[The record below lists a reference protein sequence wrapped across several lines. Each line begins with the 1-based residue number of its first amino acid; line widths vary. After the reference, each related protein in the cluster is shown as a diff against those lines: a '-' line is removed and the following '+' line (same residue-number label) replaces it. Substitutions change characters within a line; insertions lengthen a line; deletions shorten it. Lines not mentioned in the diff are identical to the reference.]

1 MFVSRISG
9 RAPVGEEFL
18 ETQEDIIKIIQLNNS
33 EITLIGTAHVS
44 QLSVEMVEEK
54 IATGDYDCVAV
65 ELCSP
70 RLENITNQAWWKN
83 LDIYQIFKKKKA
95 GLLLINLALTA
106 YQKRLAE
113 RIGVEAGKEMVRA
126 VELSHEKD
134 LRLEVID
141 RNISTTLH
149 RLVTEV
155 SFWQKMKIVGGLVIG
170 VFVGEEISEEQ
181 IEDLKRGDMLHAVV
195 SEFGE
200 ELPEIKRVLI
210 DERDE
215 YMVGRLAQISASH
228 DAPKKILALV
238 GAGHLMGMM
247 ASIDSPP
254 DAGHLQEL
262 DQKPPPSKTGLYVG
276 WGICILILSMFVVGF
291 KQSPELGGQL
301 VATWILLNGGLSALG
316 TALALGHPVS
326 IFAAFFAAPLT
337 SLNPTIGAGMVVGLV
352 ESYMRKPKVG
362 DFETLRED
370 ITHYSMWWK
379 NRVARLLL
387 IFFFSSFGSMIG
399 TYAAGASIVT
409 QLFG

>member
-1 MFVSRISG
+1 MFVRRISG
-9 RAPVGEEFL
+9 RTPVGEEIL
-18 ETQEDIIKIIQLNNS
+18 ETQEDIIKTIQLNNS

-70 RLENITNQAWWKN
+70 RLENITNRAWWKN
-83 LDIYQIFKKKKA
+83 LDIYQVFRKKKA

-113 RIGVEAGKEMVRA
+113 RIGVEAGKEMIRA
-126 VELSHEKD
+126 VELSYEKD

-155 SFWQKMKIVGGLVIG
+155 SFWQKMKIVGGLIAG

-215 YMVGRLAQISASH
+215 YMVGRLAEISASH

-254 DAGHLQEL
+254 DAAHLQEL
-262 DQKPPPSKTGLYVG
+262 DQKPPPRKTGLYIG
-276 WGICILILSMFVVGF
+276 WAICVLILSMFVVGF

-301 VATWILLNGGLSALG
+301 VTTWILFNGGLSALG

>member
-1 MFVSRISG
+1 M
-9 RAPVGEEFL
+9 
-18 ETQEDIIKIIQLNNS
+18 ETQEDIIKTIQLNNS

-65 ELCSP
+65 ELCAP
-70 RLENITNQAWWKN
+70 RLENITNRAWWKN
-83 LDIYQIFKKKKA
+83 LDIYQVFRKKKA

-113 RIGVEAGKEMVRA
+113 RIGVEAGKEMMRA
-126 VELSHEKD
+126 VELAHAKD

-155 SFWQKMKIVGGLVIG
+155 SFWQKMKIVGGLIAG

-215 YMVGRLAQISASH
+215 YMVGRLAEVSASH

-254 DAGHLQEL
+254 DAAHLQEL
-262 DQKPPPSKTGLYVG
+262 DQKPPPRKTGLYIG
-276 WGICILILSMFVVGF
+276 WAICVLILSMFVVGF

-301 VATWILLNGGLSALG
+301 VTTWILFNGGLSALG

-387 IFFFSSFGSMIG
+387 IFLFSSFGSMIG

>member
-1 MFVSRISG
+1 M
-9 RAPVGEEFL
+9 

-65 ELCSP
+65 ELCAP

-126 VELSHEKD
+126 VELSRENH

-155 SFWQKMKIVGGLVIG
+155 SFWQKMKIVGGLVAG

-215 YMVGRLAQISASH
+215 YMVGRLNQISASH

-247 ASIDSPP
+247 PSMDLPP

-262 DQKPPPSKTGLYVG
+262 DQKPPPRKTGLYIG
-276 WGICILILSMFVVGF
+276 WGICVLILSMFVVGF

>member
-1 MFVSRISG
+1 MFVRRIS
-9 RAPVGEEFL
+9 RRTPVGEEIL
-18 ETQEDIIKIIQLNNS
+18 ETQEDIIKTIQLNNS

-70 RLENITNQAWWKN
+70 RLENITNRAWWKN
-83 LDIYQIFKKKKA
+83 LDIYQVFKTKKA

-113 RIGVEAGKEMVRA
+113 RIGVEAGKEMMRA
-126 VELSHEKD
+126 VELANAKD

-155 SFWQKMKIVGGLVIG
+155 SFWQKMKIVGGLIAG

-215 YMVGRLAQISASH
+215 YMVGRLAEVSASQ

-254 DAGHLQEL
+254 DAAHLQEL
-262 DQKPPPSKTGLYVG
+262 DQKPPPRKTGLYIG
-276 WGICILILSMFVVGF
+276 WAICVLILSMFVVGF

-301 VATWILLNGGLSALG
+301 VATWILFNGGLSALG

>member
-1 MFVSRISG
+1 MENQ
-9 RAPVGEEFL
+9 EEIVKL
-18 ETQEDIIKIIQLNNS
+18 VQLNKS
-33 EITLIGTAHVS
+33 EVTLVGTAHVS
-44 QLSVEMVEEK
+44 KLSVEMVEEK
-54 IATGDYDCVAV
+54 IGTGDYDCIAV
-65 ELCSP
+65 ELCAP

-83 LDIYQIFKKKKA
+83 LDIYQVFKKKKA

-113 RIGVEAGKEMVRA
+113 RIGVEAGKEMIRA
-126 VELSHEKD
+126 VELAREKGI
-134 LRLEVID
+134 RLEVID

-155 SFWQKMKIVGGLVIG
+155 SFWQKFKIVGGLIAG
-170 VFVGEEISEEQ
+170 VFVGEKISEEQ
-181 IEDLKRGDMLHAVV
+181 VEDLKRGDMLHAVV

-215 YMVGRLAQISASH
+215 YMVGRLSQISEAFH
-228 DAPKKILALV
+228 APKKILALV
-238 GAGHLMGMM
+238 GAGHLIGMM
-247 ASIDSPP
+247 PNLKSPP
-254 DAGHLQEL
+254 DAAHLEEL
-262 DQKPPPSKTGLYVG
+262 DRKPPPSKLGLYIG
-276 WGICILILSMFVVGF
+276 WGICVLILSMFVVGF

-301 VATWILLNGGLSALG
+301 VITWVLLNGGLCALG
-316 TALALGHPVS
+316 TLIAFGHPVS
-326 IFAAFFAAPLT
+326 IIAAFFAAPLT

-352 ESYMRKPKVG
+352 ESYMRKPKVS
-362 DFETLRED
+362 DFETLRDD

-387 IFFFSSFGSMIG
+387 IFFLSSFGSMIG

-409 QLFG
+409 QLWG

>member
-1 MFVSRISG
+1 M
-9 RAPVGEEFL
+9 

-65 ELCSP
+65 ELCAP

-126 VELSHEKD
+126 VELSRENH

-155 SFWQKMKIVGGLVIG
+155 SFWQKMKIVGGLVAG

-215 YMVGRLAQISASH
+215 YMLGRLNQISASH

-247 ASIDSPP
+247 ASMDLPP

-262 DQKPPPSKTGLYVG
+262 DQKPPPRKTGLYIG
-276 WGICILILSMFVVGF
+276 WGICVLILSMFVVGF

-301 VATWILLNGGLSALG
+301 VATWILLNGGLSAFG

-326 IFAAFFAAPLT
+326 IFAAFIAAPLT

>member
-1 MFVSRISG
+1 MLVRRISG
-9 RAPVGEEFL
+9 RTPVGEDTL
-18 ETQEDIIKIIQLNNS
+18 ETQIDIIKTIKLNNS

-70 RLENITNQAWWKN
+70 RLENIKNQAWWKN
-83 LDIYQIFKKKKA
+83 LDIYQVFKKKKA

-113 RIGVEAGKEMVRA
+113 RIGVEAGKEMIRA
-126 VELSHEKD
+126 VELSYEKN

-155 SFWQKMKIVGGLVIG
+155 SFWQKMKIVGGLIAG
-170 VFVGEEISEEQ
+170 IFVGEEISEEQ

-215 YMVGRLAQISASH
+215 YMLGRLAQVSASH

-238 GAGHLMGMM
+238 GAGHLIGMM
-247 ASIDSPP
+247 ASINSPP

-262 DQKPPPSKTGLYVG
+262 DQKPPPRKTGIYIG
-276 WGICILILSMFVVGF
+276 WGICVLILSMFVVGF

-301 VATWILLNGGLSALG
+301 VVTWILFNGGLSALG

>member
-1 MFVSRISG
+1 M
-9 RAPVGEEFL
+9 
-18 ETQEDIIKIIQLNNS
+18 ETQEDIIKTIQLNNS

-70 RLENITNQAWWKN
+70 RLENITNRAWWKN
-83 LDIYQIFKKKKA
+83 LDIYQVFRKKKA

-113 RIGVEAGKEMVRA
+113 RIGVEAGREMMRA
-126 VELSHEKD
+126 VELSHEKN

-155 SFWQKMKIVGGLVIG
+155 SFWQKMKIVGGLIAG

-215 YMVGRLAQISASH
+215 YMVGRLAEVSASQ

-254 DAGHLQEL
+254 DAAHLQEL
-262 DQKPPPSKTGLYVG
+262 DQKPPPRKTGLYIG
-276 WGICILILSMFVVGF
+276 WAICVLILSMFVVGF

-301 VATWILLNGGLSALG
+301 VTTWILFNGGLSALG

>member
-1 MFVSRISG
+1 M
-9 RAPVGEEFL
+9 

-44 QLSVEMVEEK
+44 QLSVEMVEGK

-65 ELCSP
+65 ELCLP

-262 DQKPPPSKTGLYVG
+262 DRKPPPSKTGLYIG
-276 WGICILILSMFVVGF
+276 WGICVLILSMFVVGF

-301 VATWILLNGGLSALG
+301 VATWILFNGGLSALG

>member
-1 MFVSRISG
+1 M
-9 RAPVGEEFL
+9 

-65 ELCSP
+65 ELCAP

-126 VELSHEKD
+126 VELSRENH

-155 SFWQKMKIVGGLVIG
+155 SFWQKMKIVGGLVAG

-215 YMVGRLAQISASH
+215 YMVGRLNQISASH

-247 ASIDSPP
+247 PSMDLPP

-262 DQKPPPSKTGLYVG
+262 DQKPPPRKTGLYIG
-276 WGICILILSMFVVGF
+276 WGICVLILSMFVVGF

-316 TALALGHPVS
+316 TALAFGHPVS

>member
-1 MFVSRISG
+1 MTFG
-9 RAPVGEEFL
+9 RTPVGEEFL

-126 VELSHEKD
+126 VELSRENH

-155 SFWQKMKIVGGLVIG
+155 SFWQKMKIVGGLVAG

-215 YMVGRLAQISASH
+215 YMVGRLNQISASH

-247 ASIDSPP
+247 PSMDLPP

-262 DQKPPPSKTGLYVG
+262 DQKPPPRKTGLYIG
-276 WGICILILSMFVVGF
+276 WGICVLILSMFVVGF

>member
-1 MFVSRISG
+1 M
-9 RAPVGEEFL
+9 

-65 ELCSP
+65 ELCAP

-126 VELSHEKD
+126 VELSRENH

-155 SFWQKMKIVGGLVIG
+155 SFWQKMKIVGGLVAG

-215 YMVGRLAQISASH
+215 YMVGRLNQISASH

-247 ASIDSPP
+247 PSMDLPP

-262 DQKPPPSKTGLYVG
+262 DQKPPPRKTGLYIG
-276 WGICILILSMFVVGF
+276 WGICVLILSMFVVGF

-326 IFAAFFAAPLT
+326 IFAAFIAAPLT

>member
-1 MFVSRISG
+1 M
-9 RAPVGEEFL
+9 ED
-18 ETQEDIIKIIQLNNS
+18 QEDIVKTIQLNNS
-33 EITLIGTAHVS
+33 EVTLIGTAHVS
-44 QLSVEMVEEK
+44 QLSVEMVEEH
-54 IATGDYDCVAV
+54 IATGEYDCIAV
-65 ELCSP
+65 ELCNP
-70 RLENITNQAWWKN
+70 RLENITNQSWWKN
-83 LDIYQIFKKKKA
+83 LDIYQVFKKKKA

-113 RIGVEAGKEMVRA
+113 RIGVEAGQEMIRA
-126 VELSHEKD
+126 VELARENG

-155 SFWQKMKIVGGLVIG
+155 SFWQKLKIVGGLIAG
-170 VFVGEEISEEQ
+170 VFVGEEISEDQ
-181 IEDLKRGDMLHAVV
+181 IEGLKRSDMLHAVV

-215 YMVGRLAQISASH
+215 YMVGNLAQISKGSH
-228 DAPKKILALV
+228 PPKKILALV
-238 GAGHLMGMM
+238 GAGHLMGM
-247 ASIDSPP
+247 IPNLESPP
-254 DAGHLQEL
+254 DTDHLEEL
-262 DQKPPPSKTGLYVG
+262 DKKPPPSKIGLYIG
-276 WGICILILSMFVVGF
+276 WGICIFILSMFFVGF

-326 IFAAFFAAPLT
+326 IIAAFFAAPLT

-352 ESYMRKPKVG
+352 ESYLRKPKVS

-370 ITHYSMWWK
+370 IVHYSLWWK

-399 TYAAGASIVT
+399 TYVAGASIVN
-409 QLFG
+409 QIFS

>member
-1 MFVSRISG
+1 MENQ
-9 RAPVGEEFL
+9 EE
-18 ETQEDIIKIIQLNNS
+18 IVKVIQLNNS
-33 EITLIGTAHVS
+33 EVTLVGTAHVS
-44 QLSVEMVEEK
+44 KLSVEMVEEK
-54 IATGDYDCVAV
+54 IGTGDYDCVAV
-65 ELCSP
+65 ELCAP

-83 LDIYQIFKKKKA
+83 LDIYQVFKKKKA

-113 RIGVEAGKEMVRA
+113 RIGVEAGKEMMRA
-126 VELSHEKD
+126 VELAREKN

-155 SFWQKMKIVGGLVIG
+155 SFWQKFKIVGGLIAG

-181 IEDLKRGDMLHAVV
+181 VEDLKRGDMLHAVV

-200 ELPEIKRVLI
+200 ALPEIKRVLI

-215 YMVGRLAQISASH
+215 YMVGRLAQISAAP

-238 GAGHLMGMM
+238 GAGHLIGMM
-247 ASIDSPP
+247 PNLQSPP
-254 DAGHLQEL
+254 DASHLEEL
-262 DQKPPPSKTGLYVG
+262 DKKPPPSKLGLYIG
-276 WGICILILSMFVVGF
+276 WGICVLILSMFVVGF
-291 KQSPELGGQL
+291 NQSPELGGQL
-301 VATWILLNGGLSALG
+301 VITWVLLNGGLCALG
-316 TALALGHPVS
+316 TLIAFGHPVS
-326 IFAAFFAAPLT
+326 IVAAFFAAPLT

-352 ESYMRKPKVG
+352 ESYMRKPKVS
-362 DFETLRED
+362 DFETLRDD
-370 ITHYSMWWK
+370 ISHYSMWWK

-387 IFFFSSFGSMIG
+387 IFFLSSFGSMIG

-409 QLFG
+409 QLWG

>member
-1 MFVSRISG
+1 M
-9 RAPVGEEFL
+9 

-126 VELSHEKD
+126 VELSHEKG

-155 SFWQKMKIVGGLVIG
+155 SFWQKMKIVGGLIIG

-215 YMVGRLAQISASH
+215 YMVGRLAQISASD
-228 DAPKKILALV
+228 DAPKKILGLV

>member
-1 MFVSRISG
+1 MENQ
-9 RAPVGEEFL
+9 EEIVKL
-18 ETQEDIIKIIQLNNS
+18 VQLNKS
-33 EITLIGTAHVS
+33 EVTLVGTAHVS
-44 QLSVEMVEEK
+44 KLSVEMVEEK
-54 IATGDYDCVAV
+54 IGTGEYDCIAV
-65 ELCSP
+65 ELCAP

-83 LDIYQIFKKKKA
+83 LDIYQVFKKKKA

-113 RIGVEAGKEMVRA
+113 RIGVEAGKEMIRA
-126 VELSHEKD
+126 VELAREKGI
-134 LRLEVID
+134 RLEVID

-155 SFWQKMKIVGGLVIG
+155 SFWQKFKIVGGLIAG

-181 IEDLKRGDMLHAVV
+181 VEDLKRGDMLHAVV

-215 YMVGRLAQISASH
+215 YMVGRLSQISEAFH
-228 DAPKKILALV
+228 APKKILALV
-238 GAGHLMGMM
+238 GAGHLIGMM
-247 ASIDSPP
+247 PNLKSPP
-254 DAGHLQEL
+254 DAAHLEEL
-262 DQKPPPSKTGLYVG
+262 DRKPPPSKLGLYIG
-276 WGICILILSMFVVGF
+276 WGICVLILSMFVVGF

-301 VATWILLNGGLSALG
+301 VITWILLNGGLCALG
-316 TALALGHPVS
+316 TLIAFGHPVS
-326 IFAAFFAAPLT
+326 IIAAFFAAPLT

-352 ESYMRKPKVG
+352 ESYMRKPKVS
-362 DFETLRED
+362 DFETLRDD

-387 IFFFSSFGSMIG
+387 IFFLSSFGSMIG

-409 QLFG
+409 QLWG

>member
-1 MFVSRISG
+1 MENQ
-9 RAPVGEEFL
+9 EE
-18 ETQEDIIKIIQLNNS
+18 IVKVVQLNNS
-33 EITLIGTAHVS
+33 EVTLVGTAHVS
-44 QLSVEMVEEK
+44 KLSVEMVEEK
-54 IATGDYDCVAV
+54 IGTGDYDCIAV
-65 ELCSP
+65 ELCAP

-83 LDIYQIFKKKKA
+83 LDIYQVFKKKKA

-113 RIGVEAGKEMVRA
+113 RIGVEAGKEMIRA
-126 VELSHEKD
+126 VELAREKGI
-134 LRLEVID
+134 RLEVID

-155 SFWQKMKIVGGLVIG
+155 SFWQKFKIVGGLIAG

-181 IEDLKRGDMLHAVV
+181 VEDLKRGDMLHAVV

-200 ELPEIKRVLI
+200 ELPTIKRVLI

-215 YMVGRLAQISASH
+215 YMVGRLSQISEAFH
-228 DAPKKILALV
+228 APKKILALV
-238 GAGHLMGMM
+238 GAGHLIGM
-247 ASIDSPP
+247 IPNLKSPP
-254 DAGHLQEL
+254 DAAHLEEL
-262 DQKPPPSKTGLYVG
+262 DRKPPPSKLGIYIG
-276 WGICILILSMFVVGF
+276 WGICVLILSMFVVGF

-301 VATWILLNGGLSALG
+301 VITWVLLNGGLCALG
-316 TALALGHPVS
+316 TLIAFGHPIS
-326 IFAAFFAAPLT
+326 IIAAFFAAPLT

-352 ESYMRKPKVG
+352 ESYMRKPKVS
-362 DFETLRED
+362 DFETLRDD

-387 IFFFSSFGSMIG
+387 IFFLSSFGSMIG

-409 QLFG
+409 QLWG

>member
-1 MFVSRISG
+1 M
-9 RAPVGEEFL
+9 

-65 ELCSP
+65 ELCLP

-126 VELSHEKD
+126 VELSRENH

-155 SFWQKMKIVGGLVIG
+155 SFWQKMKIVGGLIVG

-276 WGICILILSMFVVGF
+276 WSICILILSMFVVGF

>member
-1 MFVSRISG
+1 M
-9 RAPVGEEFL
+9 

-65 ELCSP
+65 ELCAP

-126 VELSHEKD
+126 VELSRENH

-155 SFWQKMKIVGGLVIG
+155 SFWQKMKIVGGLVAG

-215 YMVGRLAQISASH
+215 YMVGRLNQISASH

-247 ASIDSPP
+247 ASMDLPP

-262 DQKPPPSKTGLYVG
+262 DQKPPPRKTGLYIG
-276 WGICILILSMFVVGF
+276 WGICVLILSMFVVGF

-301 VATWILLNGGLSALG
+301 VATWILFNGGLSALG

>member
-1 MFVSRISG
+1 LFVRRIFG
-9 RAPVGEEFL
+9 RTPVGEEFL

-65 ELCSP
+65 ELCAP

-126 VELSHEKD
+126 VELSRENH

-155 SFWQKMKIVGGLVIG
+155 SFWQKMKIVGGLVVG

-215 YMVGRLAQISASH
+215 YMVGRLNQISASH

-247 ASIDSPP
+247 PSMDLPP

-262 DQKPPPSKTGLYVG
+262 DQKPPPRKTGLYIG
-276 WGICILILSMFVVGF
+276 WGICVLILSMFVVGF

-301 VATWILLNGGLSALG
+301 VATWILLNGGLSAFG

-326 IFAAFFAAPLT
+326 IFAAFIAAPLT

>member
-1 MFVSRISG
+1 M
-9 RAPVGEEFL
+9 

-215 YMVGRLAQISASH
+215 YMVGRLAQISASD

-379 NRVARLLL
+379 IRVARLLL

>member
-1 MFVSRISG
+1 M
-9 RAPVGEEFL
+9 

-54 IATGDYDCVAV
+54 IATGDYDCVAA
-65 ELCSP
+65 ELCLP

-215 YMVGRLAQISASH
+215 YMVGRLAQISASD
-228 DAPKKILALV
+228 DAPKKILGLV

-276 WGICILILSMFVVGF
+276 WSICILILSMFVVGF

>member
-1 MFVSRISG
+1 LFVRRIFG
-9 RAPVGEEFL
+9 RTLVGEEFL

-54 IATGDYDCVAV
+54 ITTGDYDCVAV

-113 RIGVEAGKEMVRA
+113 RIGVEAGKEMIRA
-126 VELSHEKD
+126 VELSYEKD

-155 SFWQKMKIVGGLVIG
+155 SFWQKMKIVGGLIAG

-215 YMVGRLAQISASH
+215 YMVGRLAEVSASH

>member
-1 MFVSRISG
+1 
-9 RAPVGEEFL
+9 L

-155 SFWQKMKIVGGLVIG
+155 SFWQKMKIVGGLIIG

-215 YMVGRLAQISASH
+215 YMVGRLAQISASD
-228 DAPKKILALV
+228 DAPKKILGLV

>member
-1 MFVSRISG
+1 MENQ
-9 RAPVGEEFL
+9 EE
-18 ETQEDIIKIIQLNNS
+18 IIKLVQLNKS
-33 EITLIGTAHVS
+33 EVTLVGTAHVS
-44 QLSVEMVEEK
+44 KLSVEMVEEK
-54 IATGDYDCVAV
+54 IGTGDYDCIAV
-65 ELCSP
+65 ELCAP

-83 LDIYQIFKKKKA
+83 LDIYQVFKKKKA

-113 RIGVEAGKEMVRA
+113 RIGVEAGKEMIRA
-126 VELSHEKD
+126 VELAREKGI
-134 LRLEVID
+134 RLEVID

-155 SFWQKMKIVGGLVIG
+155 SFWQKFKIVGGLIAG

-181 IEDLKRGDMLHAVV
+181 VEDLKRGDMLHAVV

-215 YMVGRLAQISASH
+215 YMVGRLSQISEAFH
-228 DAPKKILALV
+228 APKKILALV
-238 GAGHLMGMM
+238 GAGHLIGMM
-247 ASIDSPP
+247 PNLKSPP
-254 DAGHLQEL
+254 DAAHLEEL
-262 DQKPPPSKTGLYVG
+262 DRKPPPSKLGLYIG
-276 WGICILILSMFVVGF
+276 WGICVLILSMFVVGF

-301 VATWILLNGGLSALG
+301 VITWVLLNGGLCALG
-316 TALALGHPVS
+316 TLIAFGHPVS
-326 IFAAFFAAPLT
+326 IIAAFFAAPLT

-352 ESYMRKPKVG
+352 ESYMRKPKVS
-362 DFETLRED
+362 DFETLRDD

-387 IFFFSSFGSMIG
+387 IFFLSSFGSMIG

-409 QLFG
+409 QLWG

>member
-1 MFVSRISG
+1 MENQ
-9 RAPVGEEFL
+9 EE
-18 ETQEDIIKIIQLNNS
+18 IIKVVQLNNS
-33 EITLIGTAHVS
+33 EVTLVGTAHVS
-44 QLSVEMVEEK
+44 KLSVEMVEEK
-54 IATGDYDCVAV
+54 IGTGDYDCIAV
-65 ELCSP
+65 ELCAP

-83 LDIYQIFKKKKA
+83 LDIYQVFKKKKA

-113 RIGVEAGKEMVRA
+113 RIGVEAGKEMIRA
-126 VELSHEKD
+126 VELAREKGI
-134 LRLEVID
+134 RLEVID

-155 SFWQKMKIVGGLVIG
+155 SFWQKFKIVGGLIAG
-170 VFVGEEISEEQ
+170 VFVGEKISEEQ
-181 IEDLKRGDMLHAVV
+181 VEDLKRGDMLHAVV

-215 YMVGRLAQISASH
+215 YMVGRLSQISEAFH
-228 DAPKKILALV
+228 APKKILALV
-238 GAGHLMGMM
+238 GAGHLIGMM
-247 ASIDSPP
+247 PNLKSPP
-254 DAGHLQEL
+254 DAAHLEEL
-262 DQKPPPSKTGLYVG
+262 DRKPPPSKLGLYIG
-276 WGICILILSMFVVGF
+276 WGICVLILSMFVVGF

-301 VATWILLNGGLSALG
+301 VITWVLLNGGLCALG
-316 TALALGHPVS
+316 TLIAFGHPVS
-326 IFAAFFAAPLT
+326 IIAAFFAAPLT

-352 ESYMRKPKVG
+352 ESYMRKPKVS
-362 DFETLRED
+362 DFETLRDD

-387 IFFFSSFGSMIG
+387 IFFLSSFGSMIG

-409 QLFG
+409 QLWG

>member
-1 MFVSRISG
+1 M
-9 RAPVGEEFL
+9 
-18 ETQEDIIKIIQLNNS
+18 ETQEDIIKTIQLNNS

-65 ELCSP
+65 ELCLP

-126 VELSHEKD
+126 VELSRENH

-155 SFWQKMKIVGGLVIG
+155 SFWQKMKIVGGLVAG

-215 YMVGRLAQISASH
+215 YMVGRLAEVSASH

-254 DAGHLQEL
+254 DAAHLQEL
-262 DQKPPPSKTGLYVG
+262 DQKPPPRKTGLYIG
-276 WGICILILSMFVVGF
+276 WAICVLILSMFVVGF

-326 IFAAFFAAPLT
+326 IFAAFIAAPLT

-362 DFETLRED
+362 DFETLSED
-370 ITHYSMWWK
+370 ITHYSMWWQ

>member
-1 MFVSRISG
+1 M
-9 RAPVGEEFL
+9 

-54 IATGDYDCVAV
+54 ISTGDYDCVAV

-113 RIGVEAGKEMVRA
+113 QIGVEAGKEMVRA
-126 VELSHEKD
+126 VELSREKD

-228 DAPKKILALV
+228 DAPKKILGLV

-262 DQKPPPSKTGLYVG
+262 DRKPPPRKTGLYVG

-387 IFFFSSFGSMIG
+387 IFLFSSFGSMIG